1 MKKKILIGLVLALV
15 AGGAY
20 GLYLWNKPKRTSA
33 SEEAVASVT
42 AAELYAAFSTDA
54 AAANTKY
61 LDKVVEVSGNV
72 SAVETSPEGIVTL
85 TMDTDDPMAAVTC
98 TFSPGA
104 TTTAAAGQSITLK
117 GICSGIQGDMMP
129 AVILSQCTSSN

>member
-1 MKKKILIGLVLALV
+1 MKKKIIIGLLLALV

-33 SEEAVASVT
+33 SEEATASLT
-42 AAELYAAFSTDA
+42 AAALYAAFSADA
-54 AAANTKY
+54 AAANAKY

-72 SAVETSPEGIVTL
+72 SAVETSTKGIVTL
-85 TMDTDDPMAAVTC
+85 TLDTDDPMAAITC

-104 TTTAAAGQSITLK
+104 SITAAAGQSITLK

>member
-1 MKKKILIGLVLALV
+1 MKKKIIIGLVLALL

-33 SEEAVASVT
+33 SEEAVATIT
-42 AAELYAAFSTDA
+42 AAELYAVFSADV
-54 AAANTKY
+54 AAANAKY
-61 LDKVVEVSGNV
+61 LDKVIEVSGNV
-72 SAVETSPEGIVTL
+72 SAVETSSDGIITITL
-85 TMDTDDPMAAVTC
+85 DTDDPMAAVTC

-104 TTTAAAGQSITLK
+104 ETTASAGQSTKLK

-129 AVILSQCTSSN
+129 AVILSQCTPSN